1 MSAAETAASRADERA
16 QREQAETP
24 AGAATG
30 STRATPP
37 PLVLFYQGR
46 PLSWARTAL
55 HNGRRITPKAQ
66 RLYKRQV
73 GFFCAAQTAARQDW
87 PSECPDTR
95 FRVSLNFS
103 LGDRRRCD
111 VDNLCKAV
119 LDACNGIAW
128 RDDSQIDELHAT
140 KTHADKPSR
149 FTMRVEVIR

>member
-1 MSAAETAASRADERA
+1 MRDAEKAASAADERA

-24 AGAATG
+24 AESGTG
-30 STRATPP
+30 STRATIA
-37 PLVLFYQGR
+37 PLMLFYQGR
-46 PLSWARTAL
+46 PLSWARTAI

-66 RLYKRQV
+66 RIYKRQV
-73 GFFCAAQTAARQDW
+73 ALFCAAQTAARQDW
-87 PSECPDTR
+87 PSECPDAR
-95 FRVSLNFS
+95 FRVRIDFS

-128 RDDSQIDELHAT
+128 LDDNQIDELHAT